1 MVSYLS
7 MVPKLDKNKR
17 NQNKMGNRNNINKDN
32 DNDND
37 NDNTGYNSYNNNKSN
52 KQAVSST
59 NSKSLKSYSD
69 LVCSIC
75 QSNQIITDT
84 ESGELICSNCGQ
96 VISNKVEQEGPEWR
110 NFDLLS
116 SAAQSN
122 NSRSR
127 VGMSTS
133 LARHDMG
140 LSTIIGRTDRD
151 ASGQKIDAAMR
162 STMDRLRTW
171 DYRTQIHSA
180 TDRNLRN
187 AFFKLDILKDRL
199 GLSNSI
205 VEKSAYIYRKA
216 QERGLVRG
224 RTIPGVLA
232 AAIYIACREMGISR
246 TLKDIAAYSDVKFKE
261 VAKSYRLLC
270 IELDLKV
277 PIIDP
282 MKYIAKVAN
291 KANLSEKT
299 KRQAAEIMNNVTKRE
314 ISTGK
319 NPMGLA
325 ASVLYMSSMKTGE
338 NITQGDLS
346 DAAGVTE
353 VTLRNRYKDLMNR
366 LELN

>member
-7 MVPKLDKNKR
+7 VVSKLDKNKG
-17 NQNKMGNRNNINKDN
+17 NQNKMGNRNN
-32 DNDND
+32 
-37 NDNTGYNSYNNNKSN
+37 NSNNNNNN
-52 KQAVSST
+52 KQAVSSSSS
-59 NSKSLKSYSD
+59 NSKSKSYSD

-75 QSNQIITDT
+75 QSNQIITDA

-110 NFDLLS
+110 NFDAS
-116 SAAQSN
+116 SSSSSQSN

-216 QERGLVRG
+216 QERGLIRG

-299 KRQAAEIMNNVTKRE
+299 KRQAAEIMNSVTKRE

-346 DAAGVTE
+346 NAAGVTE

>member
-1 MVSYLS
+1 MVSYLNIVS
-7 MVPKLDKNKR
+7 KLDKENNNHNNKR
-17 NQNKMGNRNNINKDN
+17 KLSS
-32 DNDND
+32 
-37 NDNTGYNSYNNNKSN
+37 NS
-52 KQAVSST
+52 QLAP
-59 NSKSLKSYSD
+59 
-69 LVCSIC
+69 VCSIC
-75 QSNQIITDT
+75 KSNQIIADS
-84 ESGELICSNCGQ
+84 ESGELICSKCGQ
-96 VISNKVEQEGPEWR
+96 VISDKAQQEGPEWR
-110 NFDLLS
+110 NFDSLS
-116 SAAQSN
+116 SGDSN
-122 NSRSR
+122 MSRSR

-187 AFFKLDILKDRL
+187 AFFKLDILKDKL
-199 GLSNSI
+199 GLLDSV
-205 VEKSAYIYRKA
+205 VEKAAYIYRKA
-216 QERGLVRG
+216 QDRHLVRG
-224 RTIPGVLA
+224 RTISGVLA

-246 TLKDIAAYSDVKFKE
+246 TLKDIAEFSNIRPKE
-261 VAKSYRLLC
+261 LAKSYRLLC
-270 IELDLKV
+270 LELDLKV
-277 PIIDP
+277 PIVDP
-282 MKYIAKVAN
+282 MKCIAKVAN

-325 ASVLYMSSMKTGE
+325 ASVLYMSSLKNGE
-338 NITQGDLS
+338 NIAQYHFS

>member
-1 MVSYLS
+1 MVSYLNIIS
-7 MVPKLDKNKR
+7 EFDNYKGKRKLSS
-17 NQNKMGNRNNINKDN
+17 
-32 DNDND
+32 
-37 NDNTGYNSYNNNKSN
+37 NSQLSDLDTTTILCSTCKSN
-52 KQAVSST
+52 QT
-59 NSKSLKSYSD
+59 
-69 LVCSIC
+69 
-75 QSNQIITDT
+75 ITDS
-84 ESGELICSNCGQ
+84 ESGELICSKCGQ
-96 VISNKVEQEGPEWR
+96 VISDKVQQEGPEWR
-110 NFDLLS
+110 NFGPS
-116 SAAQSN
+116 SSSGESN
-122 NSRSR
+122 DSRSR

-162 STMDRLRTW
+162 STMDRLRIW

-187 AFFKLDILKDRL
+187 AFYKLDILKDKL
-199 GLSNSI
+199 GLSDSV
-205 VEKSAYIYRKA
+205 VEKAAYIYRKA

-224 RTIPGVLA
+224 RTISGVLA

-246 TLKDIAAYSDVKFKE
+246 TLKDIASYSNVKFKE

-277 PIIDP
+277 PIVDP
-282 MKYIAKVAN
+282 MKYIVKVAN

-299 KRQAAEIMNNVTKRE
+299 KRQAAEIMNNITQRE

-325 ASVLYMSSMKTGE
+325 ASVLYISSLKNGE
-338 NITQGDLS
+338 NITQYHLS
-346 DAAGVTE
+346 NAAGVTE

>member
-1 MVSYLS
+1 MVSYLNIVS
-7 MVPKLDKNKR
+7 KLDKDNNHDNKL
-17 NQNKMGNRNNINKDN
+17 KLSS
-32 DNDND
+32 
-37 NDNTGYNSYNNNKSN
+37 NS
-52 KQAVSST
+52 QLT
-59 NSKSLKSYSD
+59 P
-69 LVCSIC
+69 VCSMC
-75 QSNQIITDT
+75 KSNQIITDSD
-84 ESGELICSNCGQ
+84 SGELICSKCGQ
-96 VISNKVEQEGPEWR
+96 VISDKVEQEGPEWR
-110 NFDLLS
+110 NFDLLAS
-116 SAAQSN
+116 SMGQSN
-122 NSRSR
+122 GSNSRSR

-162 STMDRLRTW
+162 TTMDRLRFW
-171 DYRTQIHSA
+171 DYRTQIRSA

-199 GLSNSI
+199 GLSDSV
-205 VEKSAYIYRKA
+205 VEKAAYIYRKT

-224 RTIPGVLA
+224 RTISGVLA

-246 TLKDIAAYSDVKFKE
+246 TLKDIAAYSDVKLKE

-277 PIIDP
+277 PIVDP

-299 KRQAAEIMNNVTKRE
+299 KRQAAEIMNNITKRE
-314 ISTGK
+314 MSAGK

-325 ASVLYMSSMKTGE
+325 ASVLYMSSLKTGE
-338 NITQGDLS
+338 NITQGHLS

>member
-1 MVSYLS
+1 MVSYLNIVS
-7 MVPKLDKNKR
+7 DLDKKNNHTNKR
-17 NQNKMGNRNNINKDN
+17 KP
-32 DNDND
+32 
-37 NDNTGYNSYNNNKSN
+37 SSSN
-52 KQAVSST
+52 LQLT
-59 NSKSLKSYSD
+59 PI
-69 LVCSIC
+69 CSIC
-75 QSNQIITDT
+75 KSNQIITDS
-84 ESGELICSNCGQ
+84 ESSELICSKCGQ
-96 VISNKVEQEGPEWR
+96 VISDKVEQEGTEWR

-116 SAAQSN
+116 PHQSN
-122 NSRSR
+122 TNRSR

-151 ASGQKIDAAMR
+151 ASGQKIDAVMR
-162 STMDRLRTW
+162 STMDRLRVW
-171 DYRTQIHSA
+171 DYRTQIRSA

-187 AFFKLDILKDRL
+187 AFFKLDILKDKL
-199 GLSNSI
+199 GLTDTV
-205 VEKSAYIYRKA
+205 VEKAAYIYRKA

-224 RTIPGVLA
+224 RTISGVLA

-246 TLKDIAAYSDVKFKE
+246 TLKDIASYSNVKFKE

-277 PIIDP
+277 PIVDP
-282 MKYIAKVAN
+282 MKYIVKVAN

-299 KRQAAEIMNNVTKRE
+299 KRQAAEIMNNITQRE

-325 ASVLYMSSMKTGE
+325 ASVLYISSLKTGE
-338 NITQGDLS
+338 NITQSNLS

-353 VTLRNRYKDLMNR
+353 VTLRNRYKDLINR

>member
-1 MVSYLS
+1 MESYQNMIS
-7 MVPKLDKNKR
+7 KLDKNNRDENNYNGKR
-17 NQNKMGNRNNINKDN
+17 KLSSDSQLLDSNII
-32 DNDND
+32 
-37 NDNTGYNSYNNNKSN
+37 
-52 KQAVSST
+52 
-59 NSKSLKSYSD
+59 
-69 LVCSIC
+69 CSMC
-75 QSNQIITDT
+75 KSNQIITDT
-84 ESGELICSNCGQ
+84 ESGELVCSKCGQ
-96 VISNKVEQEGPEWR
+96 VISGKAQQEGPEWR
-110 NFDLLS
+110 NFDPLS
-116 SAAQSN
+116 SVDSN
-122 NSRSR
+122 GSNRSR

-162 STMDRLRTW
+162 STMDRLRIW

-199 GLSNSI
+199 GLSDSI
-205 VEKSAYIYRKA
+205 VEKAAYIYRKA
-216 QERGLVRG
+216 QERGLIRG
-224 RTIPGVLA
+224 RTISGVLA

-246 TLKDIAAYSDVKFKE
+246 TLKDIAAYSNVKLKE

-277 PIIDP
+277 PIVDP

-299 KRQAAEIMNNVTKRE
+299 KRQAAEIMDNVTKRE
-314 ISTGK
+314 ASLGK

-325 ASVLYMSSMKTGE
+325 ASVLYISSLKNGE
-338 NITQGDLS
+338 NVTQYHLS
-346 DAAGVTE
+346 NAAGVTE

>member
-1 MVSYLS
+1 MVSYLNIVS
-7 MVPKLDKNKR
+7 DLDKKNSISNNHTNKR
-17 NQNKMGNRNNINKDN
+17 KP
-32 DNDND
+32 
-37 NDNTGYNSYNNNKSN
+37 SSSN
-52 KQAVSST
+52 LQLT
-59 NSKSLKSYSD
+59 PI
-69 LVCSIC
+69 CSIC
-75 QSNQIITDT
+75 KSNQIITDS
-84 ESGELICSNCGQ
+84 ESSELICSKCGQ
-96 VISNKVEQEGPEWR
+96 VISDKVEQDGPEWR

-116 SAAQSN
+116 PGQSN
-122 NSRSR
+122 TNRSR

-162 STMDRLRTW
+162 STMDRLRVW

-199 GLSNSI
+199 GLSDSV
-205 VEKSAYIYRKA
+205 VEKAAYIYRKA

-224 RTIPGVLA
+224 RTISGVLA

-246 TLKDIAAYSDVKFKE
+246 TLKDIASYSNVKFKE

-277 PIIDP
+277 PIVDP
-282 MKYIAKVAN
+282 MKYIVKVAN

-299 KRQAAEIMNNVTKRE
+299 KRQAAEIMNNIITKRE

-325 ASVLYMSSMKTGE
+325 ASVLYMSSLKTGE
-338 NITQGDLS
+338 NITQSNLS
-346 DAAGVTE
+346 NAAGVTE
-353 VTLRNRYKDLMNR
+353 VTLRNRYKDLINR

>member
-7 MVPKLDKNKR
+7 VVSKLDKNKR
-17 NQNKMGNRNNINKDN
+17 NQNKMGIRDNNSNSN
-32 DNDND
+32 DNN
-37 NDNTGYNSYNNNKSN
+37 NNNKYSN
-52 KQAVSST
+52 KQELSSS
-59 NSKSLKSYSD
+59 NSKSPRSYSD

-75 QSNQIITDT
+75 KSNRIITDA

-116 SAAQSN
+116 SAASSSSQSN

-232 AAIYIACREMGISR
+232 AAIYISCREMGISR